1 MNPSYY
7 RPVVPHSCRRA
18 PWHDYRSRCIYM
30 ITMNR
35 AKGVPCFSYLR
46 GTLGSHSRRPHTILS
61 PLGEVIASCIS
72 ALKERYPFVRIL
84 RRVIMPEHIHF
95 VLFITEDSDVHLGD
109 IIKHLKVES
118 LQASIAR
125 KVTPEL
131 PAIFEELYHDRILIK
146 RGQLQRLLGYVSDN
160 PRRRMERMR
169 YPDFHHRRLVSDEE
183 GRAYEAYGN
192 IHLLEDPD
200 IEAVRVSSHYSEE
213 ELQRRKRLWLRTIQN
228 SGVLASPFISEAEKR
243 VRDWACSNGGRLIL
257 LDTNGFGKNYA
268 PKEPL
273 HTLCS
278 EGRLLII
285 APTAY
290 SHRHVTPTRT
300 DCLRLNDLATAVAEH
315 RLKPLN

>member
-1 MNPSYY
+1 M
-7 RPVVPHSCRRA
+7 
-18 PWHDYRSRCIYM
+18 
-30 ITMNR
+30 
-35 AKGVPCFSYLR
+35 
-46 GTLGSHSRRPHTILS
+46 
-61 PLGEVIASCIS
+61 
-72 ALKERYPFVRIL
+72 

-169 YPDFHHRRLVSDEE
+169 YPDFHHRCLVSDEK

-200 IEAVRVSSHYSEE
+200 IEAVRVSSHYSEK

-257 LDTNGFGKNYA
+257 LDTNSFGKNYA

-285 APTAY
+285 APTDY
-290 SHRHVTPTRT
+290 CHHHVKPTRA
-300 DCLRLNDLATAVAEH
+300 DCLRLNDLASAVAEH
-315 RLKPLN
+315 RLKPIN